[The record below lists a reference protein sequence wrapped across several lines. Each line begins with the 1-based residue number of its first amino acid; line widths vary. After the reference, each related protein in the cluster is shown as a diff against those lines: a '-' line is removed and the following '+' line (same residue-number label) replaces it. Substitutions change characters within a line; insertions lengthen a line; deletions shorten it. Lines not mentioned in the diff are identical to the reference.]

1 MDQKDWEILAVLAE
15 EKSITQTAKR
25 LFFSQPTL
33 SGKIKQLEKEFNCK
47 IIVRGTRGISF
58 TVQGE
63 MLIRYAARAQVEL
76 RELKE
81 QLNNTK
87 QEVCGTLHIG
97 CSYLISKYILPPLLK
112 DFLKIYPQVNFQL
125 KTAMS
130 QEVFNMINNR
140 QVQIGILR
148 GDYNWSGEKCLL
160 QEDPICIVSAA
171 PLAIENLPKLP
182 QIHRPLDKPLQS
194 AINSWWQ
201 TQYKEAPYIHM
212 TVDTQESCL
221 QLVSEGLGYTIL
233 SELVSKDYPALR
245 HHRLQFPDGSLL
257 TRKTHAYMHS
267 EANEN
272 LLIRTFYD
280 FLAATSP
287 ASPIASC

>member
-1 MDQKDWEILAVLAE
+1 MDQKDWEMLGILAE
-15 EKSITQTAKR
+15 EKNITQTAKK

-33 SGKIKQLEKEFNCK
+33 SGKIKHLEKEFNCK
-47 IIVRGTRGISF
+47 IIIRGTRGISF

-63 MLIRYAARAQVEL
+63 ILIRYAAQAQMKF

-81 QLNNTK
+81 HLNNTN
-87 QEVCGTLHIG
+87 QEICGTLHIG

-130 QEVFNMINNR
+130 QDVFNMINNR
-140 QVQIGILR
+140 QLQIGILR

-160 QEDPICIVSAA
+160 QEDPICIISAT
-171 PLAIENLPKLP
+171 PLALEDLPKLP
-182 QIHRPLDKPLQS
+182 QIHRSLDKPLQS

-212 TVDTQESCL
+212 NVDTQESCL

-233 SELVSKDYPALR
+233 SELVCNDYPSLCC
-245 HHRLQFPDGSLL
+245 HRLQFPDGSLL
-257 TRKTHAYMHS
+257 TRKTHAYIHS
-267 EANEN
+267 EASEN
-272 LLIRTFYD
+272 QLIRAFYN
-280 FLAATSP
+280 FLISTSP
-287 ASPIASC
+287 ELPNPSC